1 MYTHHNHLITRE
13 KETVTHQKLLPSVS
27 IECGRNQSKFRHF
40 CIPINKNL
48 MNMQASIKS
57 SEKQIHPLLF
67 SVLLNFLWAIAYT
80 YTNDVIKNFVF
91 QLKTCLDYE

>member
-40 CIPINKNL
+40 YIPINKEFDEY
-48 MNMQASIKS
+48 ASIKS
-57 SEKQIHPLLF
+57 SEKQIHPLLL
-67 SVLLNFLWAIAYT
+67 SVLLNFLWANSIHLY
-80 YTNDVIKNFVF
+80 K
-91 QLKTCLDYE
+91 